1 MVSVKAQEC
10 DDSITYE
17 SIMEKTDLLYQYW
30 GDGNKD
36 KATEIALDLEK
47 DLKNMPATVEKR
59 LLEDVESQPHTRKK
73 RDIASAIA
81 GTFATAGAGY
91 GGAYA
96 VGQWCRNHN
105 VDYWTGQAA
114 LLVAAGPFVLP
125 MKALLALGFDNGWNS
140 VK

>member
-1 MVSVKAQEC
+1 MKAQEC

-59 LLEDVESQPHTRKK
+59 LLEDVESQPPKLCFFPKFLNETPKWFSYPSHPARMRTS
-73 RDIASAIA
+73 I
-81 GTFATAGAGY
+81 
-91 GGAYA
+91 
-96 VGQWCRNHN
+96 
-105 VDYWTGQAA
+105 
-114 LLVAAGPFVLP
+114 
-125 MKALLALGFDNGWNS
+125 
-140 VK
+140 